1 MEVKFTDIENAAIE
15 TAKNEF
21 TNKFGTVLQGVYRVP
36 YSVLLAG
43 DGEDFSIATDKSRI
57 IRAEKNNSGFIK
69 FSALGYSGQDVIDVK
84 QAGPFNEET
93 GTCAYIV
100 RGVCAALVNR
110 KITVTGGNIFA
121 CCDTLPG
128 AGLEEASHFCTSLLY
143 VFNDLFSAGLSRRE
157 ISDINR
163 WVLANYGNMECYA
176 TDPYTSLNGNTLLGD
191 FTNPEKPILKEIKPN
206 FAGYGMYVVNIGNTN
221 LNLDE
226 DIAEAQIDR
235 LISALGCE
243 PEDMTEEEF
252 YAKIEKMSNPEK
264 ESVLFL
270 ADFYTQ
276 ENFEKL
282 YRKNVTGGTG
292 SPVVE
297 ATVKTEA
304 ETCGKNFD
312 KCLPKTADWKLLC
325 CVKDDTKE
333 IFTKAVEKI
342 FGENCIEILHPA
354 THSAVKI

>member
-1 MEVKFTDIENAAIE
+1 
-15 TAKNEF
+15 
-21 TNKFGTVLQGVYRVP
+21 
-36 YSVLLAG
+36 
-43 DGEDFSIATDKSRI
+43 
-57 IRAEKNNSGFIK
+57 
-69 FSALGYSGQDVIDVK
+69 
-84 QAGPFNEET
+84 
-93 GTCAYIV
+93 
-100 RGVCAALVNR
+100 
-110 KITVTGGNIFA
+110 
-121 CCDTLPG
+121 
-128 AGLEEASHFCTSLLY
+128 
-143 VFNDLFSAGLSRRE
+143 
-157 ISDINR
+157 
-163 WVLANYGNMECYA
+163 MECYA

-206 FAGYGMYVVNIGNTN
+206 FAGYGMYVVNIGKTN

-325 CVKDDTKE
+325 CVKDGTKE

>member
-1 MEVKFTDIENAAIE
+1 METKFTEIENAAIE
-15 TAKNEF
+15 TAKREF
-21 TNKFGTVLQGVYRVP
+21 TNKFGTEPRGIYRVP

-43 DGEDFSIATDKSRI
+43 DGEDFSIATDKIRI
-57 IRAEKNNSGFIK
+57 IRAEKNDSGLVK

-100 RGVCAALVNR
+100 RGVCAALTKR
-110 KITVTGGNIFA
+110 KIWVTGGNVFA

-128 AGLEEASHFCTSLLY
+128 AGLEEASHFCTSLLFA
-143 VFNDLFSAGLSRRE
+143 FNDLFSAGLSRRE

-163 WVLANYGNMECYA
+163 WVLANYGNMECYG
-176 TDPYTSLNGNTLLGD
+176 TDPYTSLRGNALLGN
-191 FTNPEKPILKEIKPN
+191 FTNPEKPVLKEITPD
-206 FAGYGMYVVNIGNTN
+206 FSGYGLYVINIGNTN
-221 LNLDE
+221 LNLEE

-243 PEDMTEEEF
+243 PEDMAEEKF
-252 YAKIEKMSNPEK
+252 YSKIEKMPNPEK

-276 ENFEKL
+276 DNFEKI

-304 ETCGKNFD
+304 ESCGKNFD
-312 KCLPKTADWKLLC
+312 KCLPQNADWKLLC
-325 CVKDDTKE
+325 CVKDTTKE
-333 IFTKAVEKI
+333 VFTKAVEKI
-342 FGENCIEILHPA
+342 FGKNCIETLHPA
-354 THSAVKI
+354 NHGAIKI